1 MGGSFWSGSVRCI
14 LVLLVVLAL
23 ALAGLVYAQGLQTS
37 PYSNPSLLR
46 GLSGTGGTN
55 LAPSSPLHFPVVLQ
69 RRAPIPYPIS
79 SGMFQGILPP
89 IPNLQFG
96 YLYQF
101 GNNVNAGRGTV
112 DYLLPYSLNKNSVF
126 FGEAHSEFQSFWN
139 TLNSTFTNGT
149 TTTTNSGFNNR
160 VDVSLGGGARTILN
174 KSTLLGMN
182 GFYDTSRLGG
192 TWYSSGGLGLQM
204 AALVGGND
212 AIDLNFNWYGKL
224 FNSNVF
230 TNAFRYGP
238 SNFDF
243 QAGYSHE
250 LWNGGP
256 DFRLSATGYQF
267 DIGNR
272 IYGWNAGT
280 ELKSRDGMFVL
291 KYDVGNDKVN
301 QTYQTVGAFVN
312 VGFQLE
318 NVLKG
323 ESPFTKPTPI
333 FKSPRN
339 LWYMLTQPVNRDWH
353 QPTTIVVNRVY
364 QGQTGC
370 TGGCCNLDRF
380 LASVNMVGGPGGHL
394 FLSSPFFVSFPAVP
408 YACLDPSKHIVV
420 EFDYVFTTAAPSVTT
435 WTIAVYG
442 TPITHFNSVIAPTP
456 QLGHLTFTLNT
467 LGFPAPDQSA
477 FTTATTDP
485 RALSITALTRIKE
498 STLTITNVIIHFNQ

>member
-1 MGGSFWSGSVRCI
+1 MGGSSWSGSVRCV

-23 ALAGLVYAQGLQTS
+23 TGLVYAQGIQTS

-46 GLSGTGGTN
+46 GLPGTGGTN
-55 LAPSSPLHFPVVLQ
+55 LAPPSPFGTPGSTAGSST
-69 RRAPIPYPIS
+69 IPIS

-101 GNNVNAGRGTV
+101 GNNVSAGRGTV

-126 FGEAHSEFQSFWN
+126 FGEAHSEFQNLWN
-139 TLNSTFTNGT
+139 TLSSTFTSGT
-149 TTTTNSGFNNR
+149 TTTTNGGFNNR

-174 KSTLLGMN
+174 KNTLLGMN

-192 TWYSSGGLGLQM
+192 TWYSSGSLGLQM
-204 AALVGGND
+204 AALLGGND
-212 AIDLNFNWYGKL
+212 ALDLNFNWYGKL
-224 FNSNVF
+224 FDSNVF

-256 DFRLSATGYQF
+256 DFRMSATGYQF
-267 DIGNR
+267 DIGNKV
-272 IYGWNAGT
+272 YGWSAGA

-312 VGFQLE
+312 VGLQLE
-318 NVLKG
+318 NLFKG

-339 LWYMLTQPVNRDWH
+339 LRRMLTQNVIRNWYPDGVLVHSRTQATLPWTSTVDLTVNATWALGTSRMILN
-353 QPTTIVVNRVY
+353 PPPPGLLTSATSMTIVI
-364 QGQTGC
+364 TGAS
-370 TGGCCNLDRF
+370 TGG
-380 LASVNMVGGPGGHL
+380 ASVSFILNNGVVDALSVFRFFAGLPG
-394 FLSSPFFVSFPAVP
+394 
-408 YACLDPSKHIVV
+408 
-420 EFDYVFTTAAPSVTT
+420 FDYETSSSWGFAVGPDSPSNVR
-435 WTIAVYG
+435 VLVG
-442 TPITHFNSVIAPTP
+442 PHFFRP
-456 QLGHLTFTLNT
+456 H
-467 LGFPAPDQSA
+467 PALLC
-477 FTTATTDP
+477 
-485 RALSITALTRIKE
+485 R
-498 STLTITNVIIHFNQ
+498 